1 MTLKFESFPVI
12 LGWELTLA
20 CNLRCNHCASKAGSP
35 RENELT
41 LEESLAICDQLPALL
56 VLEVVFTGGEPL
68 LCPHW
73 KKIARRLSDL
83 NISVGMVTNGT
94 QLEGTMIQRLVD
106 AGVRGLAV
114 SLDGEAETHDRL
126 RGVEGLH
133 RRVLAGIDR
142 LLESGLRVTVITT
155 VHRDSL
161 LELQRIQKRLQNMG
175 VRRWQLQPAFG
186 FGRMQDMQEQLLSD
200 ADYLQLGRYIQKAQS
215 DLAEEE
221 LQIFP
226 ADGVGYF
233 SELDGEGPQW
243 LGCSAG
249 ITTCGITSNGKIKGC
264 LSWPDQFAFG
274 DLRTTDLWDIWFSP
288 DAFPQTRQFR
298 LEDIGGT
305 CRDCK
310 HGEVCKGGCSAMS
323 YSKTGQFHADPYC
336 FRAILQRIEEDAA

>member
-1 MTLKFESFPVI
+1 MALEFESFPVI

-20 CNLRCNHCASKAGSP
+20 CNLRCNHCASTAGSP

-41 LEESLAICDQLPALL
+41 LEESLNICDQLPELL

-73 KKIARRLSDL
+73 ETIARRLNDL
-83 NISVGMVTNGT
+83 NIRVGMVTNGT
-94 QLEGTMIQRLVD
+94 QLGDAMIKRLLG

-133 RRVLAGIDR
+133 QKVLAGIER
-142 LLESGLRVTVITT
+142 LIESGLRVTVITT
-155 VHRDSL
+155 VHRDNL
-161 LELQRIQKRLQNMG
+161 PELHRIQKQLQNMG
-175 VRRWQLQPAFG
+175 VKRWQLQPAFG
-186 FGRMQDMQEQLLSD
+186 FGRMQAMREQLLSD
-200 ADYLQLGRYIQKAQS
+200 ADYLQLGRFIQKAQA
-215 DLAEEE
+215 DQAEEE

-249 ITTCGITSNGKIKGC
+249 ITTCGITSHGKVKGC
-264 LSWPDQFAFG
+264 LSWPDQFAFA
-274 DLRTTDLWDIWFSP
+274 DLRTADLWDIWFSP

-298 LEDIGGT
+298 LDDIGGT
-305 CRDCK
+305 CQYCE

-323 YSKTGQFHADPYC
+323 YSETRQFHADPYC
-336 FRAILQRIEEDAA
+336 FRSILKRGEEDAV

>member
-1 MTLKFESFPVI
+1 MTMKFESFPVI

-20 CNLRCNHCASKAGSP
+20 CNLRCRHCASSAGSP

-68 LCPHW
+68 LSPHW
-73 KKIARRLSDL
+73 EKIVRRLRDL

-94 QLEGTMIQRLVD
+94 QLGDDMIQRLLD
-106 AGVRGLAV
+106 AGVEGLAV
-114 SLDGEAETHDRL
+114 SLDGEPGTHDRL

-133 RRVLAGIDR
+133 QKVQAGISR
-142 LLESGLRVTVITT
+142 LLEADLRVTVITT

-161 LELQRIQKRLQNMG
+161 PELPSMRIRLQDMG

-186 FGRMQDMQEQLLSD
+186 FGRMQTRQALLLSD
-200 ADYLQLGRYIQKAQS
+200 ADYLQLGRFIQEAQA
-215 DLAEEE
+215 DQTEGAVE
-221 LQIFP
+221 IFP

-249 ITTCGITSNGKIKGC
+249 ITTCGITSDGKVKGC

-288 DAFPQTRQFR
+288 DAFPQTRQFS
-298 LEDIGGT
+298 LNEMGGA

-323 YSKTGQFHADPYC
+323 YSETGQFHSDPYC
-336 FRAILQRIEEDAA
+336 FRAILKKGEAAVA